1 MFKKTKNTKTYKKEK
16 KIDKYINQLYI
27 KWI

>member
-1 MFKKTKNTKTYKKEK
+1 MFKKTKNTKTHKKEK